1 MRLLHV
7 SDWHLG
13 ATLGRLSRDTD
24 HDAVIDEMCAIAQE
38 CRPHLIL
45 HTGDLFD
52 HGRPPAV
59 EMRRALDALARLAE
73 LAPVVVLAGNHDSPA
88 LFEVFNRLILL
99 GTLGG
104 RQNVT
109 FVPRAR
115 PPDAGGILTFPG
127 DPEHAGEEVRLAP
140 LPFIQQNSVLELF
153 GVPPGRWT
161 AEYRDQIQK
170 VEAALAAG
178 LQADYDPAN
187 HVLLFAAHLHV
198 DGAVFSTSE
207 RRVHVS
213 DTYATETEH
222 LPPVSYAAFGHIHRP
237 QQLPGVTAGRY
248 AGSPIPIDF
257 GELGEQKSVVFVEAT
272 PGKTARVETVPLSG
286 GRKLWRAEG
295 SLEDLMARNPGPA
308 IVQVI
313 VDVDDRVPDLVDRL
327 AKCWPDAVFFD
338 VVERVA
344 GAHVDAVMDTDGEVE
359 PPLADLFR
367 EYLAATET
375 SGALVDA
382 TMGVFGRLHQTVQDD
397 VTFADDPADLVAR
410 LPELASFELP
420 DGFAEAVA
428 DTVTAARSEFEA
440 EAGEARA

>member
-13 ATLGRLSRDTD
+13 AALGRLSRDAD
-24 HDAVIDEMCAIAQE
+24 HDEVITEMCAIAE
-38 CRPHLIL
+38 DCKPHLIL

-52 HGRPPAV
+52 HGRPSAV
-59 EMRRALDALARLAE
+59 EMRRALDALARLAL

-88 LFEVFNRLILL
+88 LFEVFNRLIAL
-99 GTLGG
+99 GSSLAS

-127 DPEHAGEEVRLAP
+127 DPEHPGEEVRLAP
-140 LPFIQQNSVLELF
+140 VPFIQQNSVLELF

-161 AEYRDQIQK
+161 AEYRDQVQK

-178 LQADYDPAN
+178 LQTGYDPAK

-198 DGAVFSTSE
+198 DGAIFSTSE

-237 QQLPGVTAGRY
+237 QQLPGVTTGRY

-272 PGKTARVETVPLSG
+272 PGTTARIETIPVSG
-286 GRKLWRAEG
+286 GRPLRREEGKLEHLLA
-295 SLEDLMARNPGPA
+295 SDPGRCIA
-308 IVQVI
+308 YAV
-313 VDVDDRVPDLVDRL
+313 VDVDDRVPDLADQL
-327 AKCWPDAVFFD
+327 ARSWPDADFFD
-338 VVERVA
+338 IVERVA
-344 GAHVDAVMDTDGEVE
+344 GAQVEAVAATDGDAE

-367 EYLAATET
+367 EYLAATGT
-375 SGALVDA
+375 SASIVDSA
-382 TMGVFGRLHQTVQDD
+382 MNLFDRLHQTVQDD
-397 VTFADDPADLVAR
+397 PTLTDDPAAVAAR

-420 DGFAEAVA
+420 DGFDDALTDAV
-428 DTVTAARSEFEA
+428 DNTRHNTEPR
-440 EAGEARA
+440 GEVSA